1 MYCYKLNFSGLNL
14 NYKMLWK
21 KNNNKLKKKLSY
33 WMIQQYYYEKKLDV
47 GHLRWSL
54 ERVIGQQVN

>member
-1 MYCYKLNFSGLNL
+1 
-14 NYKMLWK
+14 MLWK
-21 KNNNKLKKKLSY
+21 KNNNKLKKKQSY

-47 GHLRWSL
+47 GHLHWSL